1 MSKNL
6 RSFIRNKNKNKK
18 HFSWNG
24 VEIFIKDEIKNKE
37 ISLNRVLKSLSKK
50 IPKDFLIN
58 VDTMYIG
65 EFDFL
70 KDREV
75 QAMYQ
80 NSSIFITNEQDD
92 EEDLLDDIVHEISHS
107 LEEVRSELLYSDG
120 EMEKEFIQK
129 RKKLYSLLSTEG
141 IECELS
147 WFLNPEYDE
156 AFDMFLYKEV
166 GYPLLSMLGSSMF
179 YSPYGI
185 TSLRE
190 YYANGFEAL
199 YCYEEVSF
207 IEKYCPV
214 LYFKLLALLEEE

>member
-166 GYPLLSMLGSSMF
+166 GYPLLSMLGSSIF

>member
-1 MSKNL
+1 MC
-6 RSFIRNKNKNKK
+6 
-18 HFSWNG
+18 
-24 VEIFIKDEIKNKE
+24 
-37 ISLNRVLKSLSKK
+37 
-50 IPKDFLIN
+50 
-58 VDTMYIG
+58 IG

-107 LEEVRSELLYSDG
+107 LEEVRSDLLYSDG
-120 EMEKEFIQK
+120 RMEKEFIEK

-141 IECELS
+141 VECELS

-156 AFDMFLYKEV
+156 AFDMFLYKVV
-166 GYPLLSMLGSSMF
+166 GYPLLSMIGSSVF
-179 YSPYGI
+179 YSPYGV

-190 YYANGFEAL
+190 YYANGFEAF
-199 YCYEEVSF
+199 YCYGEVSF

-214 LYFKLLALLEEE
+214 LYSKLLALLEEE

>member
-1 MSKNL
+1 MSNNL
-6 RSFIRNKNKNKK
+6 RSFIKNKNKNKK

-50 IPKDFLIN
+50 IPKDFLVN

-107 LEEVRSELLYSDG
+107 LEEVRSDLLYSDG
-120 EMEKEFIQK
+120 RMEKEFI
-129 RKKLYSLLSTEG
+129 E
-141 IECELS
+141 
-147 WFLNPEYDE
+147 
-156 AFDMFLYKEV
+156 
-166 GYPLLSMLGSSMF
+166 
-179 YSPYGI
+179 
-185 TSLRE
+185 RE
-190 YYANGFEAL
+190 KNYTP
-199 YCYEEVSF
+199 S
-207 IEKYCPV
+207 
-214 LYFKLLALLEEE
+214 